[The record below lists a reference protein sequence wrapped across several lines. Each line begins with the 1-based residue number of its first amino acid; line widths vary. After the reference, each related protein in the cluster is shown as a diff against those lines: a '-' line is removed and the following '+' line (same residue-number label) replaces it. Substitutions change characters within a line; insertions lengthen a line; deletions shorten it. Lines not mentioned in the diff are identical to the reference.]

1 MLNFV
6 NDYISKNKL
15 KNVIQI
21 GGNDGQQDDF
31 VRKLIDTHD
40 LSAYILEPIEEYFL
54 ELSKS
59 YSDNK
64 KVQTFNFAITET
76 DGVQEINFIKCDL
89 DSPLWLKG
97 CSSFYED
104 RNVLSGWGGTGM
116 KTKMPSALMS
126 KVTSIC
132 GTPRWK
138 QDNEFGRHHFHVE
151 DFQARRL

>member
-64 KVQTFNFAITET
+64 KVQTFNF
-76 DGVQEINFIKCDL
+76 
-89 DSPLWLKG
+89 
-97 CSSFYED
+97 
-104 RNVLSGWGGTGM
+104 
-116 KTKMPSALMS
+116 
-126 KVTSIC
+126 
-132 GTPRWK
+132 
-138 QDNEFGRHHFHVE
+138 
-151 DFQARRL
+151 